1 LKQESREVP
10 VNVNS
15 RSTLDERNASKNRKI
30 MSATE
35 LEGDWR
41 FVVALDGGTSNTRA
55 RLMNARGEILAT
67 AVRAVGVRN
76 TAISGAPTGRQA
88 DLANAV
94 RQVIAETFQRAFTR
108 NLIDSA
114 TPRPDAVIAA
124 GMLSSEVGL
133 FAVPHVEAPAGLDD
147 LARAVRV
154 VSLAEVSERPIH
166 FIPGIRTPP
175 GPGPDGW
182 TQADLMRGEEAETF
196 GVIFSLMETGRLNAR
211 RQTSPPAFVWPGSHT
226 KLVEIDGDSRI
237 VRSTTSL
244 AGELT
249 QAIWNHTLIA
259 ASLPR
264 EWPEEIDPDAAES
277 GRRAAER
284 HGLGRAAFLIRI
296 AAVTGGL
303 NPRERASFWIGA
315 VLADDAAFLAKHPIL
330 RDAPRRPVW
339 VGGREP
345 LRGLLAGFLQSLHP
359 GEVSALDEKTA
370 ETASARGAH
379 LIGVRSSGLGEIS
392 SAPPPMEWR

>member
-1 LKQESREVP
+1 MSREVP

-15 RSTLDERNASKNRKI
+15 RSTLNERKASKNHKN
-30 MSATE
+30 MSVANH
-35 LEGDWR
+35 EGNWR
-41 FVVALDGGTSNTRA
+41 LVVALDGGTTNTRA
-55 RLMNARGEILAT
+55 RLMNARGDILMT
-67 AVRAVGVRN
+67 AVRSVGVRDA
-76 TAISGAPTGRQA
+76 AISGAPSGRQGE
-88 DLANAV
+88 LAEAV
-94 RQVIAETFQRAFTR
+94 RQVIDETFQRAFAQ
-108 NLIDSA
+108 NLVDSA
-114 TPRPDAVIAA
+114 TPSPDAVIAA

-133 FAVPHVEAPAGLDD
+133 FAVPHVEAPASPDD

-154 VSLAEVSERPIH
+154 VSREEISECPIR

-196 GVIFSLMETGRLNAR
+196 GVIASLMETGRIDAR
-211 RQTSPPAFVWPGSHT
+211 GQTPPPAFVWPGSHT

-237 VRSTTSL
+237 ARSTTSL

-249 QAIWNHTLIA
+249 QAVWNHTLIA

-264 EWPEEIDPDAAES
+264 EWPEAIDPDAAEA

-296 AAVTGGL
+296 AALTGGL
-303 NPRERASFWIGA
+303 DPRERASFWIGA
-315 VLADDAAFLAKHPIL
+315 VLADDAAFLARHPIL
-330 RDAPRRPVW
+330 RDAPGRPVW

-345 LRGLLAGFLQSLHP
+345 LRGLLAGFLQRLHP
-359 GEVSALDEKTA
+359 GVVSALDEQTA
-370 ETASARGAH
+370 ETASARGAY
-379 LIGVRSSGLGEIS
+379 LIGARSARSEKTA
-392 SAPPPMEWR
+392 SAPLPAEGR